1 MSNLASQADGKRK
14 INLGRA
20 GYVALWTVAFIL
32 LIVATNSGFQQ
43 RLELLVGQDRL
54 TTLLLFIA
62 MWGVCIGALLLAALQ
77 TNLAVRAFWAVV
89 LAFATAGGFLF
100 RQISGNEIGVLDVV
114 SLWTVRHEASRAED
128 FYASHFHVG
137 IAVLAASFLI
147 LLTAPRVRNATV
159 RKWIGRLWFAPLV
172 PMVMIAAIIFM
183 KEGGGSQALPVQ
195 FQPLSVAA
203 VSGTVLAKSPTAER
217 PAVTAT
223 AGEHKIRNVVFLVDE
238 SIRAD
243 YIDWTPGNRFTPALA
258 AARGHIAD
266 FGPALSAGNC
276 SSYSNALLR
285 FTAGP
290 DDLGG
295 AILKVPTIW
304 QYAKQAGYRTVFVDA
319 QSAFNKNTSKFQNY
333 MTADEAKWIDKL
345 YFLPEET
352 PAPELDYRLLDIIAG
367 ELKSPEPVFIYANK
381 NGAHFPYD
389 HDYPNEA
396 KAFQPTMTDSA
407 ADTAASRINSYR
419 NAVAWTVD
427 GFFARLF
434 KEIDLGDT
442 ALVYTSDHG
451 QNFDPAAFTHCS
463 VESPDPREAVVPL
476 FVATEN
482 PQLHQRFADAAA
494 RAGGGQSHFAIMPT
508 IIELFGFDTKGLDR
522 KLADSLLD
530 GGKPVDFFTS
540 GDIFGLFSETRRH
553 VADPKAPLLERPETP
568 VETSRLE

>member
-1 MSNLASQADGKRK
+1 MSNLANQAGGKPK
-14 INLGRA
+14 LNLGRA
-20 GYVALWTVAFIL
+20 AYIALWVAAFVL
-32 LIVATNSGFQQ
+32 LVVATNTGFQQ
-43 RLELLVGQDRL
+43 RLELLVGQGRL
-54 TTLLLFIA
+54 TTLLFFVA

-77 TNLAVRAFWAVV
+77 TNFAVRAFWAVV
-89 LAFATAGGFLF
+89 LAFATAAGFLF
-100 RQISGNEIGVLDVV
+100 RQISGNEIGVLDIV
-114 SLWTVRHEASRAED
+114 SLWNVRHEASRAED
-128 FYASHFHVG
+128 FYAGHFHVG
-137 IAVLAASFLI
+137 IAVLAAAFLI
-147 LLTAPRVRNATV
+147 LLTAPRVRNATA
-159 RKWIGRLWFAPLV
+159 RKWIGRLWFAPLA
-172 PMVMIAAIIFM
+172 PMALIAAIIFM
-183 KEGGGSQALPVQ
+183 KEGGGSQAMPVQ

-203 VSGTVLAKSPTAER
+203 VSGTVLVKTPTAER
-217 PAVTAT
+217 PAVTAK
-223 AGEHKIRNVVFLVDE
+223 AGDRKIKNVVFLVDE

-243 YIDWTPGNRFTPALA
+243 YIDWTPGNRNTPELA
-258 AARGHIAD
+258 ALHGRFAD

-290 DDLGG
+290 DDLGN

-319 QSAFNKNTSKFQNY
+319 QSAFNKNSSKFQNY
-333 MTADEAKWIDKL
+333 MTADEAKAIDKL

-352 PAPELDYRLLDIIAG
+352 PAAELDYKLLDIIAA

-396 KAFQPTMTDSA
+396 KAFRPTMSDSQT
-407 ADTAASRINSYR
+407 DTAASRINSYR

-427 GFFARLF
+427 GFFAKLF

-463 VESPDPREAVVPL
+463 VETPDLREAVVPL
-476 FVATEN
+476 LVSTGN
-482 PQLHQRFADAAA
+482 PQLAQEFTAAAA
-494 RAGGGQSHFAIMPT
+494 RTGGGQSHFAIMPT
-508 IIELFGFDTKGLDR
+508 IVQLFGFDLKDLNR
-522 KLADSLLD
+522 KFAGSLLD

-553 VADPKAPLLERPETP
+553 VADPKATLLERPEKG
-568 VETSRLE
+568 VETSRLD